1 MKEQFIIL
9 SALCLS
15 FSFLSSCGKKEDP
28 STQDPPSIEEKAS
41 GRPKTSKAS
50 EEKPSGQSAAKPAP
64 EGEPAQVEPETPK
77 EETSN
82 EPSSLDPAEGTTP
95 PAVVAFAT
103 EFKEKGILKLL
114 KRMENQEEGR
124 GQNPLAM
131 LDMFRDLNDLNDK
144 LKTVKMEGLP
154 ADLKET
160 VEQFRDATADTTTHL
175 EEMPIPLDILTGGQ
189 EAVGPWFAEKISED
203 PLFLQSMQ
211 DWGQTMGELGGEM
224 EEAGTDMEKAFA
236 KYGIDSSAE

>member
-28 STQDPPSIEEKAS
+28 STEDPPSIEEE
-41 GRPKTSKAS
+41 TSKAS
-50 EEKPSGQSAAKPAP
+50 KEKSSGQPAAKPAP
-64 EGEPAQVEPETPK
+64 EIEPAQVEPAQVEPETPK

-95 PAVVAFAT
+95 PAVVAFTT
-103 EFKEKGILKLL
+103 ELKEKGILKLL
-114 KRMENQEEGR
+114 KKMENQEEGR

-131 LDMFRDLNDLNDK
+131 LDMFRDLNELNGK

-175 EEMPIPLDILTGGQ
+175 KEMSIPLDILNGGQ
-189 EAVGPWFAEKISED
+189 EALGPWFAKKMSED

-224 EEAGTDMEKAFA
+224 EEAGTDMNKAFA
-236 KYGIDSSAE
+236 KYGVDSSVE

>member
-50 EEKPSGQSAAKPAP
+50 KEKSSGQSAAKPAP
-64 EGEPAQVEPETPK
+64 KIEPAQVEPETPK

-95 PAVVAFAT
+95 PAVVAFTT
-103 EFKEKGILKLL
+103 ELKEKGILKLL
-114 KRMENQEEGR
+114 KKMENQEEGR

-131 LDMFRDLNDLNDK
+131 LDMFRDLNELNGK

-175 EEMPIPLDILTGGQ
+175 KEMSIPLDILNGGQ
-189 EAVGPWFAEKISED
+189 EALGPWFAKKMSED

-224 EEAGTDMEKAFA
+224 EEAGTDMNKAFGR
-236 KYGIDSSAE
+236 YGVDSSVE

>member
-1 MKEQFIIL
+1 MKKQLIIL
-9 SALCLS
+9 SALC
-15 FSFLSSCGKKEDP
+15 FSLAFLNSCGKKEDA
-28 STQDPPSIEEKAS
+28 SAQDPPDKKESPS
-41 GRPKTSKAS
+41 GRPKFSTPSK
-50 EEKPSGQSAAKPAP
+50 ETGSGQAAVKPVPEKAPAP
-64 EGEPAQVEPETPK
+64 VEPETPK
-77 EETSN
+77 EATDN
-82 EPSSLDPAEGTTP
+82 EPNTPPP
-95 PAVVAFAT
+95 PAVVAFTT
-103 EFKEKGILKLL
+103 ELEEKGILKLL

-154 ADLKET
+154 ADLKEPA
-160 VEQFRDATADTTTHL
+160 EQFRDVTADMTIHL

-189 EAVGPWFAEKISED
+189 EAVGPWFAEKIAED